1 MKRQRPNRVGFTLV
15 ELLIAVAVSTVL
27 IAATALVV
35 SAGMRTFASASTTGE
50 NELRR
55 VMLVSAL
62 NQDIA
67 SAMPLNGIPFRGE
80 HATMS
85 FPRMLSMT
93 HSTNSITIV
102 TVTWEHSPERGIVR
116 TLTQYDG
123 TITHESF
130 GHFPHFF
137 LSYAGDD
144 DEANAPTHKTVVW
157 QDRWTPRRF
166 PGVVRVDVGDFIVEV
181 SVACSNFA
189 LGEEEVGK

>member
-1 MKRQRPNRVGFTLV
+1 MKTPWTNRAGFSLV

-27 IAATALVV
+27 IGATALVV

-67 SAMPLNGIPFRGE
+67 SAMPLNGIQFTGE
-80 HATMS
+80 HTTMS

-93 HSTNSITIV
+93 HSTNSTTLV
-102 TVTWEHSPERGIVR
+102 TVTWEHSPDRGMVR

-130 GHFPHFF
+130 GHFPHLF

-144 DEANAPTHKTVVW
+144 DDSTAPALRTVVW

-181 SVACSNFA
+181 SVLCSDFA
-189 LGEEEVGK
+189 LADEETLK

>member
-1 MKRQRPNRVGFTLV
+1 MKTRWTNRAGFTLV

-27 IAATALVV
+27 IGATALVV
-35 SAGMRTFASASTTGE
+35 SAGMRTFASASATGE

-55 VMLVSAL
+55 VLLVSAL

-67 SAMPLNGIPFRGE
+67 SAMPLNGIQFTGE

-93 HSTNSITIV
+93 HSTNSTTLV
-102 TVTWEHSPERGIVR
+102 TVTWEHSPDRGIVR
-116 TLTQYDG
+116 TLTLGDG
-123 TITHESF
+123 TITRESF
-130 GHFPHFF
+130 GHFPHLF

-144 DEANAPTHKTVVW
+144 DDSTAPALRTIVW

-166 PGVVRVDVGDFIVEV
+166 PGVVRVDVGDFILEV
-181 SVACSNFA
+181 GVACSDFA
-189 LGEEEVGK
+189 LADGEAPK

>member
-1 MKRQRPNRVGFTLV
+1 MKTQRINLAGFTLV

-35 SAGMRTFASASTTGE
+35 SSGMQSFASASTTGE

-67 SAMPLNGIPFRGE
+67 SAMPLNGIQFIGE
-80 HATMS
+80 HTTMS

-93 HSTNSITIV
+93 HSTNSTTIV
-102 TVTWEHSPERGIVR
+102 TVTWGHSPDRGMVR

-123 TITHESF
+123 TTNHELF

-137 LSYAGDD
+137 LSYAGNDD
-144 DEANAPTHKTVVW
+144 DENAPALRTIVW

-166 PGVVRVDVGDFIVEV
+166 PDVVRVDVGDFILEV
-181 SVACSNFA
+181 SVACSDFVLA
-189 LGEEEVGK
+189 DEDASK

>member
-1 MKRQRPNRVGFTLV
+1 MKTQRTNLAGFTLV

-67 SAMPLNGIPFRGE
+67 SAMPLNGIQFTGE
-80 HATMS
+80 HSTMS

-93 HSTNSITIV
+93 HSTNSTTIV
-102 TVTWEHSPERGIVR
+102 TVTWEHSPERGMVR
-116 TLTQYDG
+116 TLTLYDG
-123 TITHESF
+123 TTTRESF
-130 GHFPHFF
+130 GHFPHLF

-144 DEANAPTHKTVVW
+144 DEENALPLRTVVW

-166 PGVVRVDVGDFIVEV
+166 PGVVRVDVGDFILEV
-181 SVACSNFA
+181 SVACSDFA
-189 LGEEEVGK
+189 LADEEAPK